1 MEDETMEVEQEYEA
15 PRLVDILDSD
25 SSRISDAIKDVL
37 MQKSVE
43 RVESQ
48 RQAVVSQMFDLE
60 NEAMPFVE
68 MSLNR
73 IYQYK

>member
-25 SSRISDAIKDVL
+25 DSSRISDAIKDVL

-43 RVESQ
+43 RVENQ

-60 NEAMPFVE
+60 GNAE
-68 MSLNR
+68 
-73 IYQYK
+73 

>member
-25 SSRISDAIKDVL
+25 DSSRISDAIKDVFDAKVSR
-37 MQKSVE
+37 KSRISETSSCFSDVRFGRQC
-43 RVESQ
+43 RV
-48 RQAVVSQMFDLE
+48 
-60 NEAMPFVE
+60 
-68 MSLNR
+68 SLNR

>member
-15 PRLVDILDSD
+15 PRLVDILDSDD

-48 RQAVVSQMFDLE
+48 RQSVVSQMFDLE
-60 NEAMPFVE
+60 GNAE
-68 MSLNR
+68 
-73 IYQYK
+73 

>member
-1 MEDETMEVEQEYEA
+1 MEVEQEYEA
-15 PRLVDILDSD
+15 PRLVDILDSDD

-43 RVESQ
+43 RVENQ

-60 NEAMPFVE
+60 GNAE
-68 MSLNR
+68 
-73 IYQYK
+73 

>member
-25 SSRISDAIKDVL
+25 DSSRISDAIKDVL

-43 RVESQ
+43 RVENQ
-48 RQAVVSQMFDLE
+48 RQAVVSQMFDLDGNAE
-60 NEAMPFVE
+60 
-68 MSLNR
+68 
-73 IYQYK
+73 

>member
-15 PRLVDILDSD
+15 PRLVDVLDSDD

-48 RQAVVSQMFDLE
+48 RQSVVSQMFDLE
-60 NEAMPFVE
+60 GNAE
-68 MSLNR
+68 
-73 IYQYK
+73 

>member
-1 MEDETMEVEQEYEA
+1 MEDETMEVEQEYDA
-15 PRLVDILDSD
+15 PRLVDILDSDD

-48 RQAVVSQMFDLE
+48 RQSVVSQMFDLE
-60 NEAMPFVE
+60 GNAE
-68 MSLNR
+68 
-73 IYQYK
+73 

>member
-15 PRLVDILDSD
+15 PRLVDILDSDD

-60 NEAMPFVE
+60 DNAE
-68 MSLNR
+68 
-73 IYQYK
+73 